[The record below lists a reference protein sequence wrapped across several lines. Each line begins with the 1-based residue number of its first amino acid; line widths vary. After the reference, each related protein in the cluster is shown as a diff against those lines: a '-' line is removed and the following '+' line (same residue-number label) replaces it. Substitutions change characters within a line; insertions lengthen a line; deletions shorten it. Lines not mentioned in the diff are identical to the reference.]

1 MSAERIA
8 QRYAKS
14 LVDHA
19 MSTSQIDT
27 VKEDMSTLATMF
39 GHRELS
45 LMLKSPII
53 SADKKKSVL
62 SSILHGKVSEVTS
75 KFIDI
80 LISKGRES
88 SLPAVVTAFDQQ
100 YNELKRRS
108 IVKVTS
114 AAPLDDARL
123 AELKAKI
130 LQSGVTHPDI
140 QIETTIDQDL
150 IGGFVLDIADT
161 QYDASVR
168 GKLDK
173 LRSTFTDDSFQKK
186 F

>member
-14 LVDHA
+14 LIDQA
-19 MSTSQIDT
+19 MSTSEIDA
-27 VKEDMSTLATMF
+27 VKGDMDTLESLF
-39 GHRELS
+39 SHRELS

-53 SADKKKSVL
+53 NGAKKMSVL
-62 SSILHGKVSEVTS
+62 KSILDGKVSVITE
-75 KFIDI
+75 KFINI
-80 LISKGRES
+80 LITKGREAH
-88 SLPAVVTAFDQQ
+88 LPAVVDAFGQQ
-100 YNELKRRS
+100 YNELKKRS
-108 IVKVTS
+108 LVKVTS
-114 AAPLDDARL
+114 AAPLDDTRL

-140 QIETTIDQDL
+140 QIETSIDENL

-173 LRSTFTDDSFQKK
+173 LRKTFTDDSFQK
-186 F
+186 